1 MNDKKRG
8 KQGEDLY
15 PAKTQGVEVT
25 PRNWLV
31 PMILLALTEFN
42 SYGYELME
50 RTAAF
55 GFEAMNPGTL
65 YRTLRHMEKGGLCE
79 SRWENSKGDQH
90 AECTPLRTLAK
101 RTWISGPRR

>member
-42 SYGYELME
+42 SYG
-50 RTAAF
+50 
-55 GFEAMNPGTL
+55 
-65 YRTLRHMEKGGLCE
+65 
-79 SRWENSKGDQH
+79 
-90 AECTPLRTLAK
+90 
-101 RTWISGPRR
+101 